1 MMSKSIALVSCVS
14 KKQSIALPAR
24 SLYLS
29 DWFKKASAY
38 AMQNADQWYI
48 LSAKYGLLHPES
60 VIEPYD
66 ETLNKMPIA
75 ARRMWGKRVLENLL
89 PKTETGDR
97 LIFLAGQRYREFLI
111 QPLKSRGYQIEIPM
125 AGLRIGEQL
134 RWLGQQN

>member
-1 MMSKSIALVSCVS
+1 MSKSIALVSCVS
-14 KKQSIALPAR
+14 KKQSIALPAK

-38 AMQNADQWYI
+38 AIQNADHWYI
-48 LSAKYGLLHPES
+48 LSAKYGLLDPDT

-66 ETLNKMPIA
+66 ETLNIMPIA
-75 ARRMWGKRVLENLL
+75 ARRLWGKEVLENLL
-89 PKTETGDR
+89 QKTEEGDK

-134 RWLGQQN
+134 RWLGQ